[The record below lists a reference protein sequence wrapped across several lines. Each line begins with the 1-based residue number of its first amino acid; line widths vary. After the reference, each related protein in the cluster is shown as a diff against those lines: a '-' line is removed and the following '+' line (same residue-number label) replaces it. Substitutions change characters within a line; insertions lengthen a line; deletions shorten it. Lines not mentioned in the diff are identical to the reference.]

1 MPSSADP
8 FAPLVERLQSAAR
21 VTLLTG
27 AGVSVAS
34 GIPTFRGTNGL
45 WRRHRPESLATP
57 EAFAKDPKL
66 VWEWYVWRRRKVAAC
81 KPNLAH
87 EVIAAW
93 SRRYPAF
100 SLITQNVDGLH
111 ELAGTTNVL
120 RMHGS
125 LWEMSCW
132 DQCAGSPGR
141 WEDRRTELDA
151 LPPRCPHC
159 LGLLRPG
166 VVWFGESLD
175 PDVLRQCDAALDC
188 DIFMTIGTSSVV
200 YPAASLAP
208 EAKRRGAFTVEINPE
223 ATLASN
229 VLDLSIRQSAE
240 SALAA
245 IEQRLAG

>member
-1 MPSSADP
+1 MPSSADRV
-8 FAPLVERLQSAAR
+8 APLAERLQSAAR

-141 WEDRRTELDA
+141 WEDRRDRARRAAAPLPA
-151 LPPRCPHC
+151 LRWASSGRASSGSASRSTRTCCANATPR
-159 LGLLRPG
+159 
-166 VVWFGESLD
+166 ST
-175 PDVLRQCDAALDC
+175 A
-188 DIFMTIGTSSVV
+188 TSS
-200 YPAASLAP
+200 
-208 EAKRRGAFTVEINPE
+208 
-223 ATLASN
+223 
-229 VLDLSIRQSAE
+229 
-240 SALAA
+240 
-245 IEQRLAG
+245 